1 LAYSLFLVF
10 DLQVDVMRAVAP
22 EHPFVA
28 ILAFVLFSA
37 GQPLHAQNKYDV
49 LARMLQPYGTLFYS
63 KGLTKA
69 LQMDV
74 IVREGPPLAAEI
86 LNQPLRV
93 TLEMPDKLR
102 IETIDPNHRMVVCRN
117 GQRVWAY
124 PSEFAATIAIAGVPS
139 PKGAR
144 IPDFRLPLK
153 DQQIVWLPVLFQI
166 LRFEQSAD
174 ASGTPA
180 WRIDFQLSPE
190 ISHATKCDP
199 WIASVV
205 VTQADFQV
213 QCLHI
218 DSVSWK
224 GTIDVLASRF
234 ETSFPPET
242 WEAGPE
248 LANDA
253 TVIPAERFASALER
267 LSAISIPG
275 VLSPK

>member
-1 LAYSLFLVF
+1 MAYSLFLVF
-10 DLQVDVMRAVAP
+10 ALQVDVMRAIAP
-22 EHPFVA
+22 KRPFGA
-28 ILAFVLFSA
+28 ILALGLLSA
-37 GQPLHAQNKYDV
+37 AQLLHAQNKYDV
-49 LARMLQPYGTLFYS
+49 LARILQPYGALFYS

-102 IETIDPNHRMVVCRN
+102 IETIDPEHRMVVCRN

-124 PSEFAATIAIAGVPS
+124 PRAFAATIAIAGVPA
-139 PKGAR
+139 PKGAK

-166 LRFEQSAD
+166 LRFEQSSD
-174 ASGTPA
+174 ASGEPA
-180 WRIDFQLSPE
+180 WRIDFHFSPE
-190 ISHATKCDP
+190 ISRATKCDP
-199 WIASVV
+199 WVAGVV
-205 VTQADFQV
+205 VKQDDFQV
-213 QCLHI
+213 RCLHI
-218 DSVSWK
+218 ESASLK
-224 GTIDVLASRF
+224 ATIDILASRF

-242 WEAGPE
+242 WEAEPE

-253 TVIPAERFASALER
+253 TAIPAERFASALER
-267 LSAISIPG
+267 LDEVRIHR
-275 VLSPK
+275 